1 MIERTFM
8 MIKPDGVQRG
18 IAGRIIDR
26 FEQRGLKICAM
37 KMMRIPKEL
46 AERHYEEHKGKGFY
60 DPLLDYIT
68 SGPVICMVLEGEN
81 AVASVRAMMGK
92 TNPQDAGP
100 GTIRGDF
107 CQVTGRNIVHGS
119 DSSESAK
126 REIKLFF
133 NDYELQK
140 YEKVD
145 EAWLFEKA

>member
-1 MIERTFM
+1 MIERTFT

-18 IAGRIIDR
+18 LVGRIVER

-60 DPLLDYIT
+60 NPLLDYIT
-68 SGPVICMVLEGEN
+68 SGPVVCMVLEGEN
-81 AVASVRAMMGK
+81 AVASVRGMMGK
-92 TNPQDAGP
+92 TNPQDASP

-107 CQVTGRNIVHGS
+107 SQVTGRNIVHGS

-133 NDYELQK
+133 NDYEIHA
-140 YEKVD
+140 YEKAE
-145 EAWLFEKA
+145 EAWLFER